1 MVAIIASTL
10 LLFSIAAVVSIIM
23 DLLGVVDEWIDE
35 RIDRRFK

>member
-23 DLLGVVDEWIDE
+23 DILGRIDE
-35 RIDRRFK
+35 RINK